1 MVSTQAG
8 GECSPIPQQCCSGF
22 AGSEVAKDGAMHDA
36 LRANSACPPQQ
47 RYCPRFQKAHDLRW
61 SQFNM
66 ERKDPVSDDS
76 NHLHDSTPENR
87 DGIELAK
94 RVSEL
99 LSSDSIPK
107 ADMDADDYD
116 GSESIEDYQRRKTR

>member
-1 MVSTQAG
+1 
-8 GECSPIPQQCCSGF
+8 
-22 AGSEVAKDGAMHDA
+22 
-36 LRANSACPPQQ
+36 
-47 RYCPRFQKAHDLRW
+47 
-61 SQFNM
+61 M

-76 NHLHDSTPENR
+76 NHLNDSTPESR

-116 GSESIEDYQRRKTR
+116 GSESIDDYQRRKTR